1 MSART
6 ELLQAVADLKAV
18 VSRLVAQS
26 TDEVVVQQ
34 AADDIESQV
43 ADLKALVASPVT
55 TSTSTST
62 STSTGTTTSTSTSTS
77 TTTLVPGQPA
87 PGLV

>member
-1 MSART
+1 MSALT